1 MQATQPFFWLFCFS
15 FDFAFFSSSFFHSRR
30 LALKMNNSSAM
41 INGYRSSSL
50 LVLSVNISMT
60 FVVLG
65 LILHLSTIYALFR
78 PTMRRRVL
86 APMMLNICIV
96 SIILTACGHSVSMG
110 IDFKGETNN
119 NTLVFPCK
127 WTAFVGIWGSCA
139 YSSTLCG
146 MNVLSEIFMLR
157 CSGGRPQSVSR
168 RSNIAL
174 LLLLWIYPLLVG
186 ALSYFVGDLYRISA
200 SDLTCDLNW
209 LSEKYLFNTFSSFAI
224 YLLPML
230 LCLTMQYNIL
240 R

>member
-1 MQATQPFFWLFCFS
+1 
-15 FDFAFFSSSFFHSRR
+15 
-30 LALKMNNSSAM
+30 M

-60 FVVLG
+60 FVVLA
-65 LILHLSTIYALFR
+65 LILHFSTIYALFR
-78 PTMRRRVL
+78 PTMRRRGL
-86 APMMLNICIV
+86 TPMMLNICIV
-96 SIILTACGHSVSMG
+96 SIILTACGYSVSMG
-110 IDFKGETNN
+110 IDFKGEKNN

-157 CSGGRPQSVSR
+157 CSGGGVQSVSR

-174 LLLLWIYPLLVG
+174 FLLLWIYPLLVG
-186 ALSYFVGDLYRISA
+186 VLSYFVGDLYHISA

-209 LSEKYLFNTFSSFAI
+209 LSEEYLFNTFSSFAI

>member
-1 MQATQPFFWLFCFS
+1 MHC
-15 FDFAFFSSSFFHSRR
+15 FSSSFFHSRR

-50 LVLSVNISMT
+50 LVLSVNISMA
-60 FVVLG
+60 FVVLA

-96 SIILTACGHSVSMG
+96 SIILTACGYSVSMG

-157 CSGGRPQSVSR
+157 CSGGRVQSVSR

-174 LLLLWIYPLLVG
+174 FLLLWIYPILVG

-209 LSEKYLFNTFSSFAI
+209 LSEEYLFNTFSSFAI